1 VKMTAEERD
10 SGAIET
16 SRGIVEGPEPAGDAA
31 SARFVIDTKRSRFT
45 VQAFATGMLSMMGHN
60 PTIAIRRFNGELN
73 FFPDAPE
80 KSGLQLAIEPASFS
94 VEDDISEKDRR
105 EMERLMKSELLEVE
119 RYPEIRY
126 ESTGISVTKLDSA
139 MYTAAVNGKLSFH
152 GVTRLQS
159 LRARITVLGE
169 ILRASGGLVMKQS
182 DYQLKPVSVAGGAL
196 KLKDELKF
204 SFEIVANRQDPEA

>member
-1 VKMTAEERD
+1 MTAEDRD
-10 SGAIET
+10 AGAVET
-16 SRGIVEGPEPAGDAA
+16 SRGIVEGSEPAGDAA

-60 PTIAIRRFNGELN
+60 PTIGIRRFSGELN
-73 FFPDAPE
+73 FSPDAPDR
-80 KSGLQLAIEPASFS
+80 SGLHLAIEPASFS

-119 RYPEIRY
+119 KYPEIRY
-126 ESTGISVTKLDSA
+126 ESTGINLTKLDSA

-159 LRARITVLGE
+159 LSARITVLGE
-169 ILRASGGLVMKQS
+169 ILRASGGFVMKQS
-182 DYQLKPVSVAGGAL
+182 DYQLKPVAVAGGAL